1 MYGRKL
7 YIDIPA
13 ADFNKQMDLKIR
25 KLSATA
31 NVKGF
36 RPGKVPTDVIKRQYG
51 AAVEREV
58 LNTLM
63 LDSYNEA
70 VEQHSLHSMI
80 TPAFDDMEVDKDT
93 GVKFT
98 VYIEMIPD
106 LQLDLENVQVE
117 KPTCEIVEADIDK
130 MVERVRRNHATWKP
144 KTGAAAM
151 GDKLTLDIKLPKST
165 DDSAADENSDYS
177 DQTLILGSHYFG
189 DHVDRQLV
197 GVSAGE
203 EREVELKPADEEAAD
218 TNDKPLYWKAN
229 IKLVEE
235 IILPQLDDDFY
246 KACHIEEGGM
256 EALRRSLRDGME
268 WELKEKLAKRFRGN
282 VHEAVLKHNDIEVP
296 PTMLK
301 EQIASMKREM
311 SEDSDT
317 VHAEIAKL
325 EDKFFEETAS
335 NRVRLKVMFLHL
347 TEKYDF
353 KADRQSCEIKSAEIA
368 AKYADTGE
376 IMNYYRNDEKGRQMV
391 EAMVLEDKVMD
402 FLIEKVTT
410 IDKAYSFQEIM
421 EPNSAKTDDQDNGG
435 EK

>member
-1 MYGRKL
+1 M
-7 YIDIPA
+7 
-13 ADFNKQMDLKIR
+13 
-25 KLSATA
+25 
-31 NVKGF
+31 
-36 RPGKVPTDVIKRQYG
+36 
-51 AAVEREV
+51 
-58 LNTLM
+58 
-63 LDSYNEA
+63 
-70 VEQHSLHSMI
+70 
-80 TPAFDDMEVDKDT
+80 
-93 GVKFT
+93 
-98 VYIEMIPD
+98 
-106 LQLDLENVQVE
+106 
-117 KPTCEIVEADIDK
+117 
-130 MVERVRRNHATWKP
+130 
-144 KTGAAAM
+144 
-151 GDKLTLDIKLPKST
+151 
-165 DDSAADENSDYS
+165 
-177 DQTLILGSHYFG
+177 
-189 DHVDRQLV
+189 

-246 KACHIEEGGM
+246 KACHIGEGGM
-256 EALRRSLRDGME
+256 EALRHSLRDGME